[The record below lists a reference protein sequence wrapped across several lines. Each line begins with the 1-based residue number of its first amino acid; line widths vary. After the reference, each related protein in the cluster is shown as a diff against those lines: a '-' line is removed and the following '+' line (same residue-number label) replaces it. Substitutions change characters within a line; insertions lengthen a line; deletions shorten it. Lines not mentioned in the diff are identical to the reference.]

1 MDSVSAGWYNE
12 HTRSILEDVELRMQI
27 NGEYNAVGEVAYA
40 YSGQSIHIPLLCWAY
55 NSGRYSLHW
64 NP

>member
-1 MDSVSAGWYNE
+1 
-12 HTRSILEDVELRMQI
+12 MQI